1 VLDEGRPIY
10 LQIAELLRE
19 EIVRGRLLP
28 DAAVP
33 STNEYARTLRINPA
47 TAGKGLQTLVD
58 EGLLY
63 RRRGV
68 GTFVHPDARTRLLEE
83 RRGRFFRD
91 VVDPVVAEAEAIG
104 VDIGDVIAHLRCVAD
119 PQP

>member
-1 VLDEGRPIY
+1 MLDEGRPIY
-10 LQIAELLRE
+10 LQIAEVLRD
-19 EIVRGRLLP
+19 EIVRGHLLP

-63 RRRGV
+63 RRRGL
-68 GTFVHPDARTRLLEE
+68 GTFVHPDARDRLLDE

-91 VVDPVVAEAEAIG
+91 VVEPVVAEAEAIG
-104 VDIGDVIAHLRCVAD
+104 VDLADVIAHLERLVD
-119 PQP
+119 RRP